1 MNDNVRKKA
10 LNNIFKLGEQ
20 IREVQDRYEIENDQ
34 WWKNLTEQEREDAFY
49 AVVKRIVQA
58 ELVEKRSYRGALY
71 DVFGF
76 DAGMYIMGMDCGY
89 MALHN
94 SIVDINELYELQRAN
109 SKLKKA
115 IKNLLA
121 NEEGAEQLAKSL
133 CDE

>member
-1 MNDNVRKKA
+1 MNDNREKA
-10 LNNIFKLGEQ
+10 LTNIAKLGEH
-20 IREVQDRYEIENDQ
+20 IREAQDRYEIENDK
-34 WWKNLTEQEREDAFY
+34 WWEGLSEEEREDAFY

-89 MALHN
+89 MTLHN
-94 SIVDINELYELQRAN
+94 SIVDLNEHYALQRAN
-109 SKLKKA
+109 SKLKTA
-115 IKNLLA
+115 IKNLLE
-121 NEEGAEQLAKSL
+121 NREGAEYFARKL